1 MIKNKTNK
9 MIKKNALTLIILVF
23 SVLIISCTGNN
34 KFTVEKGKVGMVT
47 TTTAVKDLDNI
58 FKNDSIVKNL
68 SEGAQGDN
76 YFQDDDE
83 YLIFEKGG
91 KHLLTIVPKD
101 QLDSSSTIKSIKI
114 YDARFKTKKGL
125 NLSSNF
131 SEIYVNNTLRVE
143 STLQSITLFLD
154 ELNATL
160 TIDKEE
166 LGLKDY
172 STQQVS
178 LEQIPD
184 LAKLKSFIVWFN

>member
-91 KHLLTIVPKD
+91 KHLLTIIPKD